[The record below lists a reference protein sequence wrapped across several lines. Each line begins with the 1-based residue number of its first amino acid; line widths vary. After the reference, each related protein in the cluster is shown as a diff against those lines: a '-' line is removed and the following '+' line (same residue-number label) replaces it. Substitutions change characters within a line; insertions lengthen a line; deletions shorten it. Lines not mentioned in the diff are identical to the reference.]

1 MKKTIQKLITFF
13 SIIIITF
20 SASSVWAQLW
30 EGDYTIVTR
39 DDISVLS
46 GYTVVSGD
54 LKIVSSD
61 TLKSLRGLENITKVG
76 GNLEILNNTSLAS
89 LKGLDNI
96 ASIGGN
102 FWIEATTTLKV

>member
-1 MKKTIQKLITFF
+1 MKKTIQKLITFL

-54 LKIVSSD
+54 LKIVSSY
-61 TLKSLRGLENITKVG
+61 TLKNLRG
-76 GNLEILNNTSLAS
+76 
-89 LKGLDNI
+89 
-96 ASIGGN
+96 
-102 FWIEATTTLKV
+102 WRTLLR